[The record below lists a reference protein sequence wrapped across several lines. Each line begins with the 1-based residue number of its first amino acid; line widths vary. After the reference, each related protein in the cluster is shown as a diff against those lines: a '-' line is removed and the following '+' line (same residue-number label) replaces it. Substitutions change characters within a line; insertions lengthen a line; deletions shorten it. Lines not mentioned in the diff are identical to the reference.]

1 VANTPQSRK
10 RARQALKRRMHNVS
24 LRSKLRTFIKR
35 VRYAVEAGK
44 KDEAMTAFNAAVPV
58 IDGMASKGLIHK
70 NAAARYK
77 SRLNSQIKALS
88 I

>member
-1 VANTPQSRK
+1 MANTPQSRK